1 MQRSDHREKE
11 CQSRDI
17 LQKEHAW
24 SAPHFNN
31 TPFSAMKS
39 SMMYSVH
46 TLNFSKMLLA
56 LGLPAAKPHMHLAAH
71 MLLREMTLCKRARL
85 HRHQGVAHLT
95 TRFIASFSINHL
107 VFQGLQP
114 SQLLLCLRRLLVLIC
129 QHTHVVIQIVLP
141 AGALLVI

>member
-1 MQRSDHREKE
+1 MRRSDHREKE

-24 SAPHFNN
+24 SAPDFNN

-56 LGLPAAKPHMHLAAH
+56 LELPAAMPHMHLAAH
-71 MLLREMTLCKRARL
+71 MLLREMKLCKRASL
-85 HRHQGVAHLT
+85 HRHQGVVHLI
-95 TRFIASFSINHL
+95 TRFIASSSTNHL

-114 SQLLLCLRRLLVLIC
+114 SQLLLRLRRLLVLIC
-129 QHTHVVIQIVLP
+129 QHAHVVIQIVLP